1 MVWAMNPSVPHRPG
15 LAALLK
21 TSFKPQ
27 RLLVSLAL
35 ATLVAL
41 LLNPIF
47 ETSLVS
53 VWARTVF
60 VGVVLLL
67 AFDIAGHWPLRLVPR
82 WVAQLLAVGLAA
94 PLATLLA
101 YLWIVNG
108 DVRRFLQHEGLIS
121 GFVWISSVS
130 LVVGLMLALGSLYRQ
145 RDSQARAQELAFA
158 LERSTLEKQA
168 LDARLRLL
176 HAQIEPHFLFN
187 TLANVQQLV
196 ESGSS
201 RAAPVLQSLIAYL
214 RAAVPTLGDDNAT
227 LGTEMALV
235 QAYLELMRMRMPDRL
250 EFSVSAPPALAHLRF
265 PPMALLTLVENAV
278 RHGIDPSETG
288 GRIQVEVC
296 EHAGQVEVSV
306 ADTGVGMSE
315 TAAPGTGLNNLRERL
330 RAFFSDA
337 AQLQM
342 LHEPPHGLKA
352 VIVFGKV

>member
-1 MVWAMNPSVPHRPG
+1 MNSPVPH
-15 LAALLK
+15 
-21 TSFKPQ
+21 TSH
-27 RLLVSLAL
+27 RLG
-35 ATLVAL
+35 LVAL
-41 LLNPIF
+41 LKAAFKPWRLVISLVIATIVAVALNPIF
-47 ETSLVS
+47 ITSFVS

-60 VGVVLLL
+60 VSLVLLL
-67 AFDIAGHWPLRLVPR
+67 AFEVAGHWPLRWVPR

-94 PLATLLA
+94 PVATLLA
-101 YLWIVNG
+101 YLWMIEG
-108 DVRRFLQHEGLIS
+108 DMRRFVEHEGMFT
-121 GFVWISSVS
+121 GFVSISSAS
-130 LVVGLMLALGSLYRQ
+130 LVVGLLLALGALYRQ
-145 RDSQARAQELAFA
+145 RDVQARAQELSFA

-196 ESGSS
+196 ESGSP

-214 RAAVPTLGDDNAT
+214 RAAVPTLGDGNAT

-250 EFSVSAPPALAHLRF
+250 EFSVRWPAELAALRF

-288 GRIQVEVC
+288 GRIEVEAR
-296 EHAGQVEVSV
+296 EQAGQIELSV
-306 ADTGVGMSE
+306 ADTGAGMSE
-315 TAAPGTGLNNLRERL
+315 TAAPGTGLTNLRERL
-330 RAFFSDA
+330 RVFFGDA

-342 LHEPPHGLKA
+342 LEQAQGLKA
-352 VIVFGKV
+352 VIVFPKN

>member
-1 MVWAMNPSVPHRPG
+1 MNPSATHRPG
-15 LAALLK
+15 LATLLK
-21 TSFKPQ
+21 TSFKPL
-27 RLLVSLAL
+27 RLTVSLAL
-35 ATLVAL
+35 ATLVAVV
-41 LLNPIF
+41 LNPIF
-47 ETSLVS
+47 ETSFVS

-67 AFDIAGHWPLRLVPR
+67 AFDVAGHWPLRVVPR

-108 DVRRFLQHEGLIS
+108 DVRKFLQHEGLIS
-121 GFVWISSVS
+121 GFVSISSAS

-196 ESGSS
+196 ESGSP

-214 RAAVPTLGDDNAT
+214 RAAVPTLGDENAT

-235 QAYLELMRMRMPDRL
+235 KSYLELMRMRMPDRM
-250 EFSVSAPPALAHLRF
+250 EFRVSSSPELARVRF

-288 GRIQVEVC
+288 GRIRVEAR
-296 EHAGQVEVSV
+296 EQGGMVEVSV
-306 ADTGVGMSE
+306 ADSGIGMSE
-315 TAAPGTGLNNLRERL
+315 TAVPGTGLTNLRERL
-330 RAFFSDA
+330 RVFFGES

-342 LHEPPHGLKA
+342 LDEPPHGLKA
-352 VIVFGKV
+352 VIMFAKPVA